1 METKVLQVVD
11 REGDGSKAA
20 RRLRKSGKIPAVMYS
35 SGDAATSLSLENRD
49 FYLSTRGCK
58 PTQLY
63 KFQSGNSTL
72 DGTLVL
78 IKEVQ
83 VEPVRGEV
91 LHVDFVAL
99 HEGHSIVL
107 TVGLELVGESPAVK
121 ENRAIIN
128 QVAYEIEIECVP
140 SKIPASVSV
149 DVSSLDEGESLHA
162 GDVALPEG
170 VKLRSLPTMTV
181 VSALSKKEMEAAAVA
196 AEAAAAAQTPTAA
209 AAPAAAT
216 AAAAPAAGG
225 AAKGDAKK

>member
-1 METKVLQVVD
+1 METKVLQAEQRD
-11 REGDGSKAA
+11 GEGTAAA
-20 RRLRKSGKIPAVMYS
+20 RRLRKTGMIPAVMYS
-35 SGDAATSLSLENRD
+35 SGAAATSLALSSRD
-49 FYLSTRGCK
+49 FFLSTRGCK

-63 KFQSGNSTL
+63 KFQSPSSAI

-83 VEPVRGEV
+83 VEAVRGDV

-140 SKIPASVSV
+140 SAIPSSVLV
-149 DVSSLDEGESLHA
+149 DISPLDEGESLHA
-162 GDVALPEG
+162 ADVQLPEG

-181 VSALSKKEMEAAAVA
+181 VSALSKKEL
-196 AEAAAAAQTPTAA
+196 EAAAAAAEAATPAPVVAA
-209 AAPAAAT
+209 AATP
-216 AAAAPAAGG
+216 AAAPAAG
-225 AAKGDAKK
+225 AAKGGDAKK